1 MDFYTLVYLTCC
13 TADSR
18 LNPTANGAAVVIK
31 FNAMIICATTVTES
45 ERGHLFQTAKNR
57 VQRKEKRK
65 RGRAESQ
72 GQGTG

>member
-31 FNAMIICATTVTES
+31 FKAMVICVTTVTES